1 MNVRLAFGISVA
13 LGFVAWSMFSALYI
27 WPSLRGRSRA
37 DALRPLLMV
46 HAFRFIGLAFLVPG
60 VVAPEL
66 PMAFAHAAAWGDLV
80 ACVLALLTLATLP
93 GKPGVGLAWIFNLWG
108 AFDVLDAF
116 YQANASGLAA
126 GQFGAAFFI
135 PTFVVPLLLVTHG
148 LMFRIL
154 VSPGSTATFRQE
166 RAPKLQQRGMSAMG
180 GKQGVSLVTSH
191 GTRASSLAKHR
202 YASRNQSFEVDDR

>member
-1 MNVRLAFGISVA
+1 
-13 LGFVAWSMFSALYI
+13 
-27 WPSLRGRSRA
+27 
-37 DALRPLLMV
+37 MV

-66 PMAFAHAAAWGDLV
+66 PTAFARAAAWGDLA
-80 ACVLALLTLATLP
+80 ACVLALLTLATLRSKA
-93 GKPGVGLAWIFNLWG
+93 GIGLAWIFNLWG
-108 AFDVLDAF
+108 AFDLLDAF

-154 VSPGSTATFRQE
+154 LSPGSTATSRQG
-166 RAPKLQQRGMSAMG
+166 RTAAAGA
-180 GKQGVSLVTSH
+180 SLS
-191 GTRASSLAKHR
+191 
-202 YASRNQSFEVDDR
+202 

>member
-1 MNVRLAFGISVA
+1 MTVRLAFGISVA

-93 GKPGVGLAWIFNLWG
+93 GKPGIGLAWIFNLWG

-166 RAPKLQQRGMSAMG
+166 RETRHLGLR
-180 GKQGVSLVTSH
+180 SH
-191 GTRASSLAKHR
+191 ASPVRSGR
-202 YASRNQSFEVDDR
+202 

>member
-1 MNVRLAFGISVA
+1 MNVRLAFGLSVA
-13 LGFVAWSMFSALYI
+13 LGVIAWSMFSAFHI

-80 ACVLALLTLATLP
+80 ACVLALLTLATLRS
-93 GKPGVGLAWIFNLWG
+93 KPSIGLAWIFNLWG
-108 AFDVLDAF
+108 AFDLLYAF

-148 LMFRIL
+148 LMFWIL
-154 VSPGSTATFRQE
+154 VKPDQQPHFDSASASTTTPQSEPWRHD
-166 RAPKLQQRGMSAMG
+166 RARI
-180 GKQGVSLVTSH
+180 VS
-191 GTRASSLAKHR
+191 
-202 YASRNQSFEVDDR
+202 